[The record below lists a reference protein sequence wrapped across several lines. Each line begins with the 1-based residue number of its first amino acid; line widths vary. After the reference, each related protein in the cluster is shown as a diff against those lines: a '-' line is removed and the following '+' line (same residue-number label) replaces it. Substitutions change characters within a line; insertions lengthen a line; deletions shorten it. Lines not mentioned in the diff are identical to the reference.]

1 MYFIVMNQNKTKNGM
16 RKFNYEIFDYI
27 IYFVKLNYYE
37 CIFILLK
44 LYIFFLYILKY
55 FLKLN

>member
-44 LYIFFLYILKY
+44 LYIFFL
-55 FLKLN
+55 